1 MFKSTDWKAAAL
13 GLAFACF
20 LTQPA
25 CADSSPARASA
36 AASGSAAASAVGI
49 TGAASYAVGTV
60 VPGPVGTVLQE
71 GGLAVMQDGR
81 RIGQAATETLRA
93 PLPVT
98 DRTVT
103 IGPPPAEA
111 LNAPVE
117 AAR

>member
-1 MFKSTDWKAAAL
+1 MFRIPHLKAAAL
-13 GLAFACF
+13 GFAIASL
-20 LTQPA
+20 LTAPA

-36 AASGSAAASAVGI
+36 AASQAAAASAIGVS
-49 TGAASYAVGTV
+49 GATSYAVGAV

-71 GGLAVMQDGR
+71 GGLAVMQDAR
-81 RIGQAATETLRA
+81 RMGEEATESLRA

-111 LNAPVE
+111 LRAPAE